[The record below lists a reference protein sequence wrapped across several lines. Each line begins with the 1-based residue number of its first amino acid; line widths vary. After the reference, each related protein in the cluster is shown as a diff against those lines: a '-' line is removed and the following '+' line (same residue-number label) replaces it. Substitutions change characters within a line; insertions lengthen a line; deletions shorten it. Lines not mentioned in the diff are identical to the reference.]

1 MKYGIICAMEEEIKA
16 LRAQL
21 TNANEENIAN
31 MIFYSGQINDHEV
44 VLVRAGIGKVQAGVT
59 TAFLIENFKV
69 DAVINSG
76 SAGGIGAGLAV
87 GDLVLSTGAAY
98 HDASATV
105 FGYKPGQ
112 LPQQPQIF
120 EADQKLLQAVS
131 EAASQTGLQVKPGL
145 IVTGDQFVSS
155 QTQIAAIKKIYP
167 QALCCEMEGAA
178 VAQVAY
184 QFNKPFLIVRAMSD
198 VGDEDAG
205 QSFDEFIIQAGQRSA
220 KMLLELFDELKK
232 AA

>member
-21 TNANEENIAN
+21 TNADEENIAN

-131 EAASQTGLQVKPGL
+131 EAASQAGLQVKPGL

-155 QTQIAAIKKIYP
+155 QAQIAAIKEIYP

-205 QSFDEFIIQAGQRSA
+205 QSFDEFIIDAGKKSA
-220 KMLLELFDELKK
+220 QMILNLL
-232 AA
+232 A

>member
-131 EAASQTGLQVKPGL
+131 EAASQAGLQVKPGL

-155 QTQIAAIKKIYP
+155 QAQIAAIKKIYP

-205 QSFDEFIIQAGQRSA
+205 QSFDEFIIDAGKKSA
-220 KMLLELFDELKK
+220 QMILNLL
-232 AA
+232 A

>member
-1 MKYGIICAMEEEIKA
+1 MKYGIICAMEEEIKE

-31 MIFYSGQINDHEV
+31 MIFYSGQINDYEV

-76 SAGGIGAGLAV
+76 SAGGIGTGLAV

-120 EADQKLLQAVS
+120 EADQELLQAVS
-131 EAASQTGLQVKPGL
+131 ELDYFYHYLQF
-145 IVTGDQFVSS
+145 QF
-155 QTQIAAIKKIYP
+155 A
-167 QALCCEMEGAA
+167 
-178 VAQVAY
+178 
-184 QFNKPFLIVRAMSD
+184 FL
-198 VGDEDAG
+198 
-205 QSFDEFIIQAGQRSA
+205 
-220 KMLLELFDELKK
+220 
-232 AA
+232 

>member
-76 SAGGIGAGLAV
+76 SAGGIGTGLAV

-120 EADQKLLQAVS
+120 EANQELLQAVS
-131 EAASQTGLQVKPGL
+131 EAASQAGLQVKPGL

-155 QTQIAAIKKIYP
+155 QAQITAIKEIYP

-184 QFNKPFLIVRAMSD
+184 QFDKPFLIVRAMSD

-205 QSFDEFIIQAGQRSA
+205 QSFDEFIIDAGKKSA
-220 KMLLELFDELKK
+220 QMILNLL
-232 AA
+232 A

>member
-21 TNANEENIAN
+21 TNANEENVAN

-76 SAGGIGAGLAV
+76 SAGGIGTGLAV

-120 EADQKLLQAVS
+120 EADQELLQAVS
-131 EAASQTGLQVKPGL
+131 EAASQAGLQVKPGL

-155 QTQIAAIKKIYP
+155 QAQIAAIKEIYP

-184 QFNKPFLIVRAMSD
+184 QFDKPFLIVRAMSD

-205 QSFDEFIIQAGQRSA
+205 QSFDEFIIDAGKKSA
-220 KMLLELFDELKK
+220 QMILNLL
-232 AA
+232 A

>member
-1 MKYGIICAMEEEIKA
+1 MKYGIICAMEEEIKV

-76 SAGGIGAGLAV
+76 SAGGIGTGLAV

-120 EADQKLLQAVS
+120 EADQELLQAVS
-131 EAASQTGLQVKPGL
+131 EAASQAGLQVKPGL

-155 QTQIAAIKKIYP
+155 QAQIAAIKEIYP

-184 QFNKPFLIVRAMSD
+184 QFDKPFLIVRAMSD

-205 QSFDEFIIQAGQRSA
+205 QSFDEFIIDAGKKSA
-220 KMLLELFDELKK
+220 QMILNLL
-232 AA
+232 A

>member
-1 MKYGIICAMEEEIKA
+1 MKYGIICAMEEEIKE

-31 MIFYSGQINDHEV
+31 IIFYSGQINDHEV

-76 SAGGIGAGLAV
+76 SAGGIGTGLAV

-120 EADQKLLQAVS
+120 EADQELLQAVS
-131 EAASQTGLQVKPGL
+131 EAASQAGLQVKPGL

-155 QTQIAAIKKIYP
+155 QAQIAAIKEIYP

-184 QFNKPFLIVRAMSD
+184 QFDKPFLIVRAMSD

-205 QSFDEFIIQAGQRSA
+205 QSFDEFIIDAGKKSA
-220 KMLLELFDELKK
+220 QMILNLL
-232 AA
+232 A

>member
-1 MKYGIICAMEEEIKA
+1 MKYGIICAMEEEIKE

-31 MIFYSGQINDHEV
+31 MIFYSGKINDHEV

-76 SAGGIGAGLAV
+76 SAGGIGTGLAV

-120 EADQKLLQAVS
+120 EADQELLQAVS

-155 QTQIAAIKKIYP
+155 QAQIAAIKEIYP

-184 QFNKPFLIVRAMSD
+184 QFDKPFLIVRAMSD

-205 QSFDEFIIQAGQRSA
+205 QSFDEFIIDAGKKSA
-220 KMLLELFDELKK
+220 QMILNLL
-232 AA
+232 A

>member
-1 MKYGIICAMEEEIKA
+1 MKYGIICAMEEEIKE

-21 TNANEENIAN
+21 TNANEEKIAN

-120 EADQKLLQAVS
+120 EADQELLQAVS

-155 QTQIAAIKKIYP
+155 QAQIAAIKEIYP

-184 QFNKPFLIVRAMSD
+184 QFDKPFLIVRAMSD

-205 QSFDEFIIQAGQRSA
+205 QSFDEFIIDAGKKSA
-220 KMLLELFDELKK
+220 QMILNLL
-232 AA
+232 A

>member
-1 MKYGIICAMEEEIKA
+1 MKYGIICAMEEEIKE

-76 SAGGIGAGLAV
+76 SAGGIGTGLAV

-120 EADQKLLQAVS
+120 EADQELLQAVS
-131 EAASQTGLQVKPGL
+131 EAASQAGLQVKPGL

-155 QTQIAAIKKIYP
+155 QAKIAAIKEIYP

-184 QFNKPFLIVRAMSD
+184 QFDKPFLIVRAMSD

-205 QSFDEFIIQAGQRSA
+205 QSFDEFIIDAGKKSA
-220 KMLLELFDELKK
+220 QMILNLL
-232 AA
+232 A

>member
-76 SAGGIGAGLAV
+76 SAGGIGTGLAV

-120 EADQKLLQAVS
+120 EANQELLQAVS
-131 EAASQTGLQVKPGL
+131 EAASQAGLQVKPGL

-155 QTQIAAIKKIYP
+155 QAQIAAIKEIYP

-184 QFNKPFLIVRAMSD
+184 QFDKPFLIVRAMSD

-205 QSFDEFIIQAGQRSA
+205 QSFDEFIIDAGKKSA
-220 KMLLELFDELKK
+220 QMILNLL
-232 AA
+232 A

>member
-1 MKYGIICAMEEEIKA
+1 MKYGIICAMEEEIKE

-76 SAGGIGAGLAV
+76 SAGGIGTGLAV

-120 EADQKLLQAVS
+120 EADQELLQAVS
-131 EAASQTGLQVKPGL
+131 EAASQAGLQVKPGL

-155 QTQIAAIKKIYP
+155 QAQIAAIKETYP

-184 QFNKPFLIVRAMSD
+184 QFDKPFLIVRAMSD

-205 QSFDEFIIQAGQRSA
+205 QSFDEFIIDAGKKSA
-220 KMLLELFDELKK
+220 QMILNLL
-232 AA
+232 A

>member
-69 DAVINSG
+69 DTVINSG
-76 SAGGIGAGLAV
+76 SAGGIGTGLAV
-87 GDLVLSTGAAY
+87 GGLVLSTGAAY

-120 EADQKLLQAVS
+120 EADQELLQAVS
-131 EAASQTGLQVKPGL
+131 EAASQAGLQVKPGL

-155 QTQIAAIKKIYP
+155 QAQIAAIKEIYP

-184 QFNKPFLIVRAMSD
+184 QFDKPFLIVRAMSD

-205 QSFDEFIIQAGQRSA
+205 QSFDEFIIDAGKKSA
-220 KMLLELFDELKK
+220 QMILNLL
-232 AA
+232 A

>member
-31 MIFYSGQINDHEV
+31 MIFYSGQINDYEV

-76 SAGGIGAGLAV
+76 SAGGIGTGLAV

-120 EADQKLLQAVS
+120 EADQELLQAVS
-131 EAASQTGLQVKPGL
+131 EAASQAGLQVKPGL

-155 QTQIAAIKKIYP
+155 QAQIAAIKEIYP

-184 QFNKPFLIVRAMSD
+184 QFDKPFLIVRAMSD

-205 QSFDEFIIQAGQRSA
+205 QSFDEFIIDAGKKSA
-220 KMLLELFDELKK
+220 QMILNLL
-232 AA
+232 A

>member
-21 TNANEENIAN
+21 TNANEEDIAN

-76 SAGGIGAGLAV
+76 SAGGIGTGLAV

-120 EADQKLLQAVS
+120 EADQELLQAVS
-131 EAASQTGLQVKPGL
+131 EAASQAGLQVKPGL

-155 QTQIAAIKKIYP
+155 QAQIAAIKEIYP

-184 QFNKPFLIVRAMSD
+184 QFDKPFLIVRAMSD

-205 QSFDEFIIQAGQRSA
+205 QSFDEFIIDAGKKSA
-220 KMLLELFDELKK
+220 QMILNLL
-232 AA
+232 A

>member
-69 DAVINSG
+69 NAVINSG
-76 SAGGIGAGLAV
+76 SAGGIGTGLAV

-120 EADQKLLQAVS
+120 EADQELLQAVS
-131 EAASQTGLQVKPGL
+131 EAASQAGLQVKPGL

-155 QTQIAAIKKIYP
+155 QAQIAAIKEIYP

-184 QFNKPFLIVRAMSD
+184 QFDKPFLIVRAMSD

-205 QSFDEFIIQAGQRSA
+205 QSFDEFIIDAGKKSA
-220 KMLLELFDELKK
+220 QMILNLL
-232 AA
+232 A

>member
-21 TNANEENIAN
+21 MNANEENIAN

-76 SAGGIGAGLAV
+76 SAGGIGTGLAV

-120 EADQKLLQAVS
+120 EADQELLQAVS
-131 EAASQTGLQVKPGL
+131 EAASQAGLQVKPGL

-155 QTQIAAIKKIYP
+155 QAQIAAIKEIYP

-184 QFNKPFLIVRAMSD
+184 QFDKPFLIVRAMSD

-205 QSFDEFIIQAGQRSA
+205 QSFDEFIIDAGKKSA
-220 KMLLELFDELKK
+220 QMILNLL
-232 AA
+232 A

>member
-1 MKYGIICAMEEEIKA
+1 MKYGIICAMEEEIKE

-76 SAGGIGAGLAV
+76 SAGGIGTGLAV

-120 EADQKLLQAVS
+120 EADQELLQAVS
-131 EAASQTGLQVKPGL
+131 EAASQAGLQVKPGL

-155 QTQIAAIKKIYP
+155 QAQIAAIKKIYP

-184 QFNKPFLIVRAMSD
+184 QFDKPFLIVRAMSD

-205 QSFDEFIIQAGQRSA
+205 QSFDEFIIDAGKKSA
-220 KMLLELFDELKK
+220 QMILNLL
-232 AA
+232 A

>member
-205 QSFDEFIIQAGQRSA
+205 QSFDEFIIDAGKKSA
-220 KMLLELFDELKK
+220 QMILNLL
-232 AA
+232 A

>member
-76 SAGGIGAGLAV
+76 SAGGIGTGLAV

-120 EADQKLLQAVS
+120 EADQELLQAVS
-131 EAASQTGLQVKPGL
+131 EAASQAGLQVKPGL

-155 QTQIAAIKKIYP
+155 QAQIAAIKEIYP

-184 QFNKPFLIVRAMSD
+184 QFNKPFLIVRAISD

-205 QSFDEFIIQAGQRSA
+205 QSFDEFIIDAGKKSA
-220 KMLLELFDELKK
+220 QMILNLL
-232 AA
+232 A

>member
-1 MKYGIICAMEEEIKA
+1 MKYGIICAMEEEIKE

-76 SAGGIGAGLAV
+76 SAGGIGTGLAV

-120 EADQKLLQAVS
+120 EADQELLQAVS
-131 EAASQTGLQVKPGL
+131 EAASQAGLQVKPGL

-155 QTQIAAIKKIYP
+155 QAQIAAIKKIYP

-184 QFNKPFLIVRAMSD
+184 QFDKPFLIVRAMSD
-198 VGDEDAG
+198 VGDEDAA
-205 QSFDEFIIQAGQRSA
+205 QSFDEFIIDAGKKSA
-220 KMLLELFDELKK
+220 QMILNLL
-232 AA
+232 A

>member
-1 MKYGIICAMEEEIKA
+1 MKYGIICAMEEEIKE

-76 SAGGIGAGLAV
+76 SAGGIGTGLAV
-87 GDLVLSTGAAY
+87 GDLVLSNGAAY

-120 EADQKLLQAVS
+120 EADQELLQAVS
-131 EAASQTGLQVKPGL
+131 EAASQAGLQVKPGL

-155 QTQIAAIKKIYP
+155 QAQIAAIKEIYP

-184 QFNKPFLIVRAMSD
+184 QFDKPFLIVRAMSD

-205 QSFDEFIIQAGQRSA
+205 QSFDEFIIDAGKKSA
-220 KMLLELFDELKK
+220 QMILNLL
-232 AA
+232 A

>member
-1 MKYGIICAMEEEIKA
+1 MKYGIICAMEEEIKE

-76 SAGGIGAGLAV
+76 SAGGIGTGLAV

-120 EADQKLLQAVS
+120 EADQELLQAVS
-131 EAASQTGLQVKPGL
+131 EAANQAGLQVKPGL

-155 QTQIAAIKKIYP
+155 QAQIAAIKEIYP

-184 QFNKPFLIVRAMSD
+184 QFDKPFLIVRAMSD

-205 QSFDEFIIQAGQRSA
+205 QSFDEFIIDAGKKSA
-220 KMLLELFDELKK
+220 QMILNLL
-232 AA
+232 A

>member
-76 SAGGIGAGLAV
+76 SAGGIGTGLAV
-87 GDLVLSTGAAY
+87 GGLVLSTGAAY

-120 EADQKLLQAVS
+120 EADQELLQAVS
-131 EAASQTGLQVKPGL
+131 EAASQAGLQVKPGL

-155 QTQIAAIKKIYP
+155 QAQIAAIKEIYP

-184 QFNKPFLIVRAMSD
+184 QFDKPFLIVRAMSD

-205 QSFDEFIIQAGQRSA
+205 QSFDEFIIDAGKKSA
-220 KMLLELFDELKK
+220 QMILNLL
-232 AA
+232 A

>member
-76 SAGGIGAGLAV
+76 SAGGIGTGLAV

-120 EADQKLLQAVS
+120 EADQELLQAVS
-131 EAASQTGLQVKPGL
+131 EAASQADLQVKPGL

-155 QTQIAAIKKIYP
+155 QAQIAAIKEIYP

-184 QFNKPFLIVRAMSD
+184 QFDKPFLIVRAMSD

-205 QSFDEFIIQAGQRSA
+205 QSFDEFIIDAGKKSA
-220 KMLLELFDELKK
+220 QMILNLL
-232 AA
+232 A